1 VFGGRGREGWR
12 WKINVTSVIS
22 IYAMI
27 EQLSQVET
35 VNPSNVVA
43 VLNGT
48 FDSETVNTSARK
60 AVEAIKAMKR

>member
-1 VFGGRGREGWR
+1 M
-12 WKINVTSVIS
+12 T
-22 IYAMI
+22 